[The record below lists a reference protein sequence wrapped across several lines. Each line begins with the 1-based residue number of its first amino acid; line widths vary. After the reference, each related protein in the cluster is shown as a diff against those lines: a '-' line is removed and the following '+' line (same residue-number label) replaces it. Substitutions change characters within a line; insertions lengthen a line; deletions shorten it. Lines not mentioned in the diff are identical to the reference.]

1 MNRYD
6 ENGKL
11 IEDFNELQADEEVTL
26 QDGGEEEEEEEEEG
40 KKKNTVKF
48 DKPRALRG
56 VKKQEKVQK
65 PTSGEEPEPQRGGW
79 TVFGDGGHEGGT
91 TE

>member
-11 IEDFNELQADEEVTL
+11 IEDFNEPQADEEVTI
-26 QDGGEEEEEEEEEG
+26 QDGGEEEEEEEG
-40 KKKNTVKF
+40 KKNTVKF

-56 VKKQEKVQK
+56 AKKREQVQK
-65 PTSGEEPEPQRGGW
+65 PTSGEEQEPQRGGW
-79 TVFGDGGHEGGT
+79 TVFGDGGHEGGK